1 LQLIKINPLLK
12 NIDNNLLNINNNY
25 YNYYIQYNLL
35 EKYNKILYTSFIN
48 ITNRIKDIKFDFINI
63 KTNTLFL

>member
-1 LQLIKINPLLK
+1 MQLIKINPLLK